1 MATNLGHHTVAL
13 KAATDDLPAKARQ
26 PPADKF
32 AAALYSDDVLI
43 IASEDHWYN
52 VTPLNIRA
60 TDPQP
65 LGPTHHEF
73 CFLQNDL
80 AANDACICCNPSTQ
94 DWHLPVGKN
103 YYTATLNV
111 TNVDTMAKHLVPG
124 AWVDGVNKASCF
136 RLCDNYA
143 RPPYLGAVAA
153 APTSAAGV
161 APAPTNAPTSEPAPS
176 SAPNASTRPNLAPTQ
191 LAFPDADGT
200 LQDLCK
206 LTDEEASELTRQFR
220 VINGKIFKN
229 GVLTAKLQHKTIGP
243 ANRNRLKVQL
253 KGTSRPRHSYFTL
266 LLSAATQRN
275 LRLTTTQAKRAACL
289 IAVLGDATRMASSI
303 THDDVDVAFD

>member
-13 KAATDDLPAKARQ
+13 RAATDDLPAKARQ
-26 PPADKF
+26 PPADRL

-43 IASEDHWYN
+43 IASESHWYN

-65 LGPTHHEF
+65 LGSTHHEF
-73 CFLQNDL
+73 CFLQNDQ
-80 AANDACICCNPSTQ
+80 AANDACICCNPNTQ
-94 DWHLPVGKN
+94 NWHLPVGKN

-124 AWVDGVNKASCF
+124 AWIDGVNAASCF
-136 RLCDNYA
+136 RLSDGYA
-143 RPPYLGAVAA
+143 RPPYLGATS
-153 APTSAAGV
+153 APTAEV
-161 APAPTNAPTSEPAPS
+161 APAPTKAPTTGPAPK
-176 SAPNASTRPNLAPTQ
+176 SAPNASTRPDLGPTQ
-191 LAFPDADGT
+191 LAFPNTDGT

-206 LTDEEASELTRQFR
+206 LTDEEASELTRQFK
-220 VINGKIFKN
+220 VIDGKILKN
-229 GVLTAKLQHKTIGP
+229 GVLTAKLQHETIGP

-253 KGTSRPRHSYFTL
+253 KGAHRPRHSYFTL